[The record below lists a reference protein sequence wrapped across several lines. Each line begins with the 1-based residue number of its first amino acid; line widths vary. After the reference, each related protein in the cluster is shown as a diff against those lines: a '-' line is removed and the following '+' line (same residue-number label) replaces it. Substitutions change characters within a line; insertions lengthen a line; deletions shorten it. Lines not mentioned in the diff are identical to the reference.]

1 MFKTASVT
9 VLRDNL
15 AETIDSLEK
24 DEAIMVLR
32 YSKPAAY
39 LISPELFESLLEQI
53 EDLIDLRDMESALED
68 YRQGKSIDA
77 EEALGRLGL

>member
-24 DEAIMVLR
+24 EEAIMVLR
-32 YSKPAAY
+32 HSKPAAY

>member
-9 VLRDNL
+9 DLRDNL

-24 DEAIMVLR
+24 DEAVMVLR
-32 YSKPAAY
+32 HSKPAAY
-39 LISPELFESLLEQI
+39 LLSPELFESLLEQI

-68 YRQGKSIDA
+68 YSQGKAIDA